1 MQHERAPTHD
11 EGRDHRAVT
20 AGTGRAGRTTTGS
33 TARLWACLLLVLA
46 ALPALAQRAAG
57 DVLLMTIEGTMGPVT
72 AEYFRAGLRE
82 AEAVGASLVVVRL
95 DTPGGLDTAMR
106 DMVKDILAS
115 PLPVAVLVAPSGARA
130 ASAGTY
136 LLYASHLAAMA
147 PATNLG
153 SATPVRIGGLPSLPD
168 RADPPADGD
177 NGSTDAE
184 PPTGDAMERKIV
196 NDAAAFIRGLARLR
210 GRNAEWAEQAV
221 RGGEN
226 LTAQEA
232 LEAGVIDLIAED
244 VSGLL
249 DAADGRV
256 VEVLGEPVVLRT
268 AATQIVDFQPD
279 LPTRI
284 LAVITNPTIAYVLM
298 LIGIYG
304 LIYELANPGA
314 IIPGVIG
321 TIALLTALFAF
332 QALPVNYA
340 GLALLAVGI
349 GFMALEAFV
358 PSFGALGIGGA
369 VAFVIGSLILYQ
381 DDTGQFGVAIPVIL
395 TFTVLSA
402 GMFIGVLAYTLKT
415 RIRPVVSGA
424 EELLHA
430 VGVVE
435 EDMQREGRVRVHSES
450 WQARSTT
457 PLRRGQRVR
466 ITAID
471 GLRLTVQPDNGVQ
484 QDD

>member
-1 MQHERAPTHD
+1 MRSA
-11 EGRDHRAVT
+11 
-20 AGTGRAGRTTTGS
+20 
-33 TARLWACLLLVLA
+33 ARLLASLLLLLA
-46 ALPALAQRAAG
+46 SLPVAAQRAGG
-57 DVLLMTIEGTMGPVT
+57 DVLLMSIEGTMGPVT

-82 AEAVGASLVVVRL
+82 AETLGAALVVARL

-106 DMVKDILAS
+106 DMVKDILAA
-115 PLPVAVLVAPSGARA
+115 PIPVAVLVAPSGARA

-177 NGSTDAE
+177 AGRDGAPNDDAGRDAQAAD
-184 PPTGDAMERKIV
+184 GDAMQRKIV
-196 NDAAAFIRGLARLR
+196 NDAAAFIRGLATLR
-210 GRNAEWAEQAV
+210 GRNAEWAERAV
-221 RGGEN
+221 RSGDN
-226 LTAQEA
+226 LTAEEA
-232 LEAGVIDLIAED
+232 LERGVIDLLVDD
-244 VSGLL
+244 VAGLL
-249 DAADGRV
+249 AAADGRV

-268 AATQIVDFQPD
+268 AAARIVDFEPD
-279 LPTRI
+279 LATRI

-298 LIGIYG
+298 LVGIYG

-321 TIALLTALFAF
+321 AIALLTALFAF
-332 QALPVNYA
+332 QVLPVNYA

-369 VAFVIGSLILYQ
+369 IAFVIGSLILYQ
-381 DDTGQFGVAIPVIL
+381 DDAGQFGVAIPVIA
-395 TFTVLSA
+395 TFTALSA

-415 RIRPVVSGA
+415 RRRPVVSGA

-430 VGVVE
+430 VGVIE
-435 EDMQREGRVRVHSES
+435 EDMQHEGRVRVHSES
-450 WQARSTT
+450 WLAHSAT
-457 PLRRGQRVR
+457 PLRRGQQVR

-471 GLRLTVQPDNGVQ
+471 GLRLTVKPENGGQ
-484 QDD
+484 EHDGN